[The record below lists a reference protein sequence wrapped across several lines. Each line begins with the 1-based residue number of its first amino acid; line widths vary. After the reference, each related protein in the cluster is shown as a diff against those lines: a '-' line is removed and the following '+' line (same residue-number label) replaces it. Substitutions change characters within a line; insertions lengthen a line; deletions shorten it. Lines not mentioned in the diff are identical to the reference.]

1 MVKMKALAGAIT
13 LSAFVAACGGGAE
26 EPDTG
31 TEEAVTEEVTEEE
44 PVTDEA
50 TEETT
55 EEAGAEEGAEEETAA
70 APAAAGEFPTKD
82 GVAYASLTG
91 DAAAGKTVFGKC
103 RQCHV
108 VEPGVNRVGP
118 SLAGIVGR
126 DAGSVDGFNYSK
138 ANAESGI
145 VWTEEKLFQYLEDPR
160 GVVVGTKMIFNG
172 LPKAQDRADIIA
184 YLKNPS

>member
-13 LSAFVAACGGGAE
+13 LSAFVAACGGAAE
-26 EPDTG
+26 EAEPTTD
-31 TEEAVTEEVTEEE
+31 EVVTDETVTEE
-44 PVTDEA
+44 PVTEEA
-50 TEETT
+50 TT
-55 EEAGAEEGAEEETAA
+55 EEATDEGAVEEETADA
-70 APAAAGEFPTKD
+70 APAAGGDFATKD

-126 DAGSVDGFNYSK
+126 EAGSVDGFNYSK

-145 VWTEEKLFQYLEDPR
+145 TWSEEKLFQYLEDPR

-184 YLKNPS
+184 YLKDPS

>member
-26 EPDTG
+26 EPEST
-31 TEEAVTEEVTEEE
+31 TEEVVEETATEEPAVE
-44 PVTDEA
+44 EEA
-50 TEETT
+50 TEEAT
-55 EEAGAEEGAEEETAA
+55 EEGAEEETAA

-82 GVAYASLTG
+82 GVAFASLTG
-91 DAAAGKTVFGKC
+91 NAAAGKTVFGKC

-145 VWTEEKLFQYLEDPR
+145 VWSEEKLFQYLEDPR

-184 YLKNPS
+184 YLKDPS

>member
-13 LSAFVAACGGGAE
+13 LSAFAAACGGGAE
-26 EPDTG
+26 EPEST
-31 TEEAVTEEVTEEE
+31 TEEEVVDETVTEEPAVEE
-44 PVTDEA
+44 EA
-50 TEETT
+50 TEEEAT
-55 EEAGAEEGAEEETAA
+55 EEEGAEEETAA
-70 APAAAGEFPTKD
+70 APAADGEFPTKD
-82 GVAYASLTG
+82 GVAYASLSG

-126 DAGSVDGFNYSK
+126 EAGQVDGFNYSK

-145 VWTEEKLFQYLEDPR
+145 VWSEEKLFQYLEDPR

-184 YLKNPS
+184 YLKDPS

>member
-13 LSAFVAACGGGAE
+13 LSAFVAACGGAAE
-26 EPDTG
+26 EAEPTTD
-31 TEEAVTEEVTEEE
+31 EVVTDETVTEE
-44 PVTDEA
+44 PVTEEA
-50 TEETT
+50 TA
-55 EEAGAEEGAEEETAA
+55 EEATTEEETADA
-70 APAAAGEFPTKD
+70 APAAGGEFATKD

-126 DAGSVDGFNYSK
+126 EAGSVDGFNYSK

-145 VWTEEKLFQYLEDPR
+145 TWSEEKLFQYLEDPR

-184 YLKNPS
+184 YLKDPS